1 MMNDDSFTLPF
12 HEIGSIGLWS
22 SELGLPQEPFDQS
35 EILKAH
41 WLRQISTLWFDWSI
55 QKKEKGQHV
64 GLDPSF
70 GFDLAD
76 QEADREVAILL
87 KDTGD
92 SSLPDKRVKNSRKI
106 NRKSTEHKYKL
117 SSSAPILTIPDLPP
131 VTATLNLPVENET
144 DSNSIQKEKF
154 GADETPILYGCS
166 LCNFL
171 CTEKHFIAAHM
182 QIEHVS
188 VRKSF
193 IFTWNFTWIFIGI
206 CLIYHWIFIDFH

>member
-1 MMNDDSFTLPF
+1 MVSLFRYAVKGYNNDEWRFFYFAFSRNRALVEWTW
-12 HEIGSIGLWS
+12 ITSGNVN
-22 SELGLPQEPFDQS
+22 QS
-35 EILKAH
+35 A
-41 WLRQISTLWFDWSI
+41 LRIASRSDRWTF
-55 QKKEKGQHV
+55 KKDKGQHV

-87 KDTGD
+87 KDTGE
-92 SSLPDKRVKNSRKI
+92 SCLSDKRVKNTRKI
-106 NRKSTEHKYKL
+106 NRKSTEHKYKH

-131 VTATLNLPVENET
+131 VDIDENE
-144 DSNSIQKEKF
+144 SNKKT
-154 GADETPILYGCS
+154 DETPILYGCS

-188 VRKSF
+188 VRK
-193 IFTWNFTWIFIGI
+193 IFKNCHFWLFWLF
-206 CLIYHWIFIDFH
+206 